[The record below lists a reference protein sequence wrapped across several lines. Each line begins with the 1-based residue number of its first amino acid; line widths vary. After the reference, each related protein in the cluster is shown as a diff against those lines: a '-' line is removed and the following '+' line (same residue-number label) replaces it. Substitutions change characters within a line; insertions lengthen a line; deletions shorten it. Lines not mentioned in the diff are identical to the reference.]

1 MRVKSRMGDMTDKT
15 KTPIGPKTT
24 APRPT
29 SPPAT
34 RRRRGAGRAVDRA
47 PAPEGIAPS
56 DSAKR
61 SGEKSATEQYEDADL
76 EERTPG

>member
-1 MRVKSRMGDMTDKT
+1 MGDMTDKT

-24 APRPT
+24 APSPT

-34 RRRRGAGRAVDRA
+34 RRRGVERAVDRA
-47 PAPEGIAPS
+47 PAQEEVSSS
-56 DSAKR
+56 DGAKR